1 MSISFGGLATGIDT
15 QSLVAELL
23 KAERRPI
30 ERMEAD
36 KKFYSSRLTAFT
48 TFDSKLKALLGKLEA
63 LDTSAEVR
71 SFKATAISQEF
82 FTASTN
88 SNALSGSYQVEVR
101 NLAQVQKDVS
111 PGYASK
117 TEPAFGTG
125 TLTLSVNSVDT
136 EIEYSGASLTDL
148 MKSINAA
155 DKGVTAAIINDG
167 ITGHRLV
174 LSGADS
180 ATTFAVTATESVPGD
195 YDPPSFTTTQPA
207 QQAIIK
213 VDGIEIRSRS
223 NTFAEVIPGV
233 SLTVAKVNEAGATTS
248 VNVDADAEGI
258 KQKVQE
264 FVSAYNDVVSFI
276 SKEASASWGRDPAF
290 RSAKGRLQELLVTHV
305 GGSIGT
311 LSQLGIKTQKDG
323 TITLDSGKLTEAIKS
338 DLAGVERLFAG
349 EAGTEGIAGRF
360 SSYLKGVTSSVDG
373 LLVSRKNSTE
383 SARRSLDKSIDRT
396 EMRLAQREKTI
407 RAQFNAL
414 EKLVSS
420 MNAQSAYVGQ
430 QMSMLNNLW
439 SK

>member
-1 MSISFGGLATGIDT
+1 
-15 QSLVAELL
+15 
-23 KAERRPI
+23 
-30 ERMEAD
+30 
-36 KKFYSSRLTAFT
+36 
-48 TFDSKLKALLGKLEA
+48 
-63 LDTSAEVR
+63 
-71 SFKATAISQEF
+71 
-82 FTASTN
+82 
-88 SNALSGSYQVEVR
+88 
-101 NLAQVQKDVS
+101 
-111 PGYASK
+111 
-117 TEPAFGTG
+117 
-125 TLTLSVNSVDT
+125 
-136 EIEYSGASLTDL
+136 
-148 MKSINAA
+148 
-155 DKGVTAAIINDG
+155 
-167 ITGHRLV
+167 
-174 LSGADS
+174 
-180 ATTFAVTATESVPGD
+180 
-195 YDPPSFTTTQPA
+195 
-207 QQAIIK
+207 
-213 VDGIEIRSRS
+213 
-223 NTFAEVIPGV
+223 
-233 SLTVAKVNEAGATTS
+233 
-248 VNVDADAEGI
+248 
-258 KQKVQE
+258 
-264 FVSAYNDVVSFI
+264 
-276 SKEASASWGRDPAF
+276 
-290 RSAKGRLQELLVTHV
+290 V